1 MELSEQTK
9 ERKSTDDYGAQSVL
23 SMDLIDISAEAPG
36 TDTTPEKDD
45 VSSESDV
52 EEAEETANLSVRR
65 RTQNSKFK
73 DL

>member
-36 TDTTPEKDD
+36 TDTAPEKDD

>member
-1 MELSEQTK
+1 MESPEQSK
-9 ERKSTDDYGAQSVL
+9 ERDSIDNHGKNSILSTKLAD
-23 SMDLIDISAEAPG
+23 SATEIVEA
-36 TDTTPEKDD
+36 DTAPEKDD

-52 EEAEETANLSVRR
+52 EEAQETTDVSARR